1 MSSQGKCVKKHSHH
15 RSQPDSRNSGSSR
28 LTTST
33 SSQEQEQEIDTNSSS
48 WSSNAQLHINVAVS
62 YSEDDGDI
70 EESVPWKNVCVLE
83 LEEMEETGG
92 ERKQGLSDSDVG
104 MPGGQEEEPE

>member
-62 YSEDDGDI
+62 YSEDDGDAV
-70 EESVPWKNVCVLE
+70 EEFCVLE

-104 MPGGQEEEPE
+104 MTGGQEEEPE